1 MPGRVNRILDAIAN
15 NEVELRVQAI
25 DEKKLISGFHKIAN
39 RITMGILMAALI
51 IGAAMLI
58 RVPTS
63 FQLFGY
69 PGLAIIFF
77 IIAAVGALGLMIQIL
92 RDDTT
97 VSR

>member
-1 MPGRVNRILDAIAN
+1 V
-15 NEVELRVQAI
+15 
-25 DEKKLISGFHKIAN
+25 KKLISGFHKIAN

-92 RDDTT
+92 RDDTSI
-97 VSR
+97 SR